1 MSRKLQ
7 VKFIRYLWLGIIAC
21 VVAIAPI
28 SSITVAQS
36 PSLPLQIVAQ
46 AKDTEP
52 LVKEVATVGMT
63 VSDMD
68 EAIAFYTQVLP
79 FEVIDDVEVSSREY
93 ELLQGVFGAR
103 SRVVKMQLGEEV
115 IELTEYLTPKG
126 DPIPVDSRS
135 NDLWFQH
142 MAIVVNDMSKAYQHL
157 RQHDVQHVSTSPQK
171 LPEYIKAA
179 AGIEA
184 FYFRDRDGHNLEI
197 IAYPPD
203 KGDPRWQKPTE
214 DLFLGID
221 HTAIAVS
228 DTETSLSFYR
238 DLLGLELAGESE
250 NYGTEQEHLNNV
262 FGARLQI
269 SGLKADKGMAVEFLE
284 YLTPPDGRP
293 FPNDSQANDLWH
305 WETTLVVDNIEQ
317 TAQSL
322 KQEDV
327 EFISSGIIE
336 SDKPALKDTAE
347 SYVLRTRCA
356 NGLASQTHNGM
367 AKSYV
372 LRTRCANGLA
382 ESFRLASQTQPLRD
396 LGFSQGL
403 LVRDPDGH
411 GVKIVQR

>member
-36 PSLPLQIVAQ
+36 PSLPLQIVAQAKDQ

-103 SRVVKMQLGEEV
+103 SRVVDMQLGEEV

-336 SDKPALKDTAE
+336 SDKPALKNISKCIPLGTPSA
-347 SYVLRTRCA
+347 
-356 NGLASQTHNGM
+356 NGM

-382 ESFRLASQTQPLRD
+382 SQPLRD

-411 GVKIVQR
+411 GVKIIER